1 MNVEAFA
8 QRLYRHGHT
17 AADFSDLRAGGYIV
31 EGIRAPKVLAGIE
44 LTDKASEAPVQFC
57 LLHRVVAA
65 WEGGKYAVGDLVKCH
80 EQMIDPIDT
89 KARLGWVEERD
100 VRARIVDNVEA
111 LL

>member
-44 LTDKASEAPVQFC
+44 LTDKPAYSFQGHPEASPGP
-57 LLHRVVAA
+57 HDVAYLFDKFIKLMA
-65 WEGGKYAVGDLVKCH
+65 
-80 EQMIDPIDT
+80 
-89 KARLGWVEERD
+89 ERK
-100 VRARIVDNVEA
+100 
-111 LL
+111 